1 MSIFYKLFLK
11 HPHKENM
18 SYFGHLYR
26 AISLSVRLS
35 VASIYLLVHG
45 FIPSCFEYNGSN
57 MIKQIYEEVNK
68 REL

>member
-18 SYFGHLYR
+18 TYFEHLYR
-26 AISLSVRLS
+26 AISISVRLS
-35 VASIYLLVHG
+35 MASFYLLVHG
-45 FIPSCFEYNGSN
+45 FIPSYFEYNGSEI
-57 MIKQIYEEVNK
+57 IKQVYQEVNK